1 MRLREGVLRDMTHT
15 RVILWVRHLPAS
27 DAHANP
33 HFYECDIHTDTH
45 HRPTP
50 HTVYVSTT
58 SWYTVDYRQQS
69 LPQSNQ

>member
-45 HRPTP
+45 TQHRKYRPLPGIPTL
-50 HTVYVSTT
+50 
-58 SWYTVDYRQQS
+58 DYRQQS